1 MSEKWV
7 VMSPDTVTSDLGSKN
22 TCLVNL
28 ELSTTFLLPHM
39 LKDGISGLMQFQA
52 HSVGNRGIYK
62 KTKCTGNADKCHGHF
77 FCAVSMPC
85 CIEVWGQKRKEFTKK
100 SN

>member
-62 KTKCTGNADKCHGHF
+62 KINALVMQRNAMATS
-77 FCAVSMPC
+77 AVP
-85 CIEVWGQKRKEFTKK
+85 
-100 SN
+100 

>member
-1 MSEKWV
+1 
-7 VMSPDTVTSDLGSKN
+7 MSPDTVTSDLGSKN

-62 KTKCTGNADKCHGHF
+62 KINALVMQRNAMATS
-77 FCAVSMPC
+77 AVP
-85 CIEVWGQKRKEFTKK
+85 
-100 SN
+100 